1 VIWTAVRVLLILFAL
16 AMVFSVALYAQSSD
30 GTTVLIPSG
39 VVLDAIAI
47 VVLAACAWSLW
58 RDRRRA

>member
-1 VIWTAVRVLLILFAL
+1 MIWVAVRVLLILFAL
-16 AMVFSVALYAQSSD
+16 AMLFSVALYAQSSD

-47 VVLAACAWSLW
+47 VVLVASAWSLW
-58 RDRRRA
+58 RYRRRA